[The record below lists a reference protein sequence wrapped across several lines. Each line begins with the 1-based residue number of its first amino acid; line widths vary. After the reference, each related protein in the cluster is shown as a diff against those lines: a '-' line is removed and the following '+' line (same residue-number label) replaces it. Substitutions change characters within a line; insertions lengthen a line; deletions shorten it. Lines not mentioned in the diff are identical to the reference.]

1 MKTFRL
7 IAVRHGE
14 TQWAREHRFSG
25 GQDVA
30 LTDRGLR
37 QAEAIASALSSG
49 ALAAVYT
56 SPLLCARQTADTIA
70 AVHGLDVVVEPAF
83 REMSFGAWEGLT
95 RAEAAAQ
102 WPGEIETWLTAPQDV
117 APPGGERL
125 LHVAARVVDAL
136 GRLRK
141 RHDATTVA
149 LVSHAIIIR
158 LLVLTALGLGPE
170 RLWAIDAS
178 PAGISEIEYDNAWM
192 TVHRMNTRS
201 HLDGARA

>member
-1 MKTFRL
+1 LRTFRL

-14 TQWAREHRFSG
+14 TQWVRERRFTG
-25 GQDVA
+25 GRDVP
-30 LTDRGLR
+30 LTDRGR
-37 QAEAIASALSSG
+37 QQAEAITAALPAG
-49 ALAAVYT
+49 TLAAVYT
-56 SPLLCARQTADTIA
+56 SPLSRARQTADTIA
-70 AVHGLDVVVEPAF
+70 AAHGLDVVVEPAF

-95 RAEAAAQ
+95 RDEAAAQ
-102 WPGEIETWLTAPQDV
+102 WPCELETWLKAPQEA

-125 LHVAARVVDAL
+125 LEVAARVVDAV
-136 GRLRK
+136 GRLRR
-141 RHDATTVA
+141 RHAPATVA
-149 LVSHAIIIR
+149 LVSHAVIIR

-178 PAGISEIEYDNAWM
+178 PAGISEIEYDSAWM